1 MSCRAMEGNS
11 MPKYLLPGLI
21 VTIALL
27 LMLSGCRSAPDEI
40 PNAGFGQLT
49 VGDTAPDFTL
59 PAATGGTVSLASVVE
74 QQDVL
79 LYFNMAY
86 G

>member
-1 MSCRAMEGNS
+1 
-11 MPKYLLPGLI
+11 MPKYVLPGI
-21 VTIALL
+21 MVTIALL
-27 LMLSGCRSAPDEI
+27 LTLSGCRSAPAE
-40 PNAGFGQLT
+40 PEERAGAGSGQLS

-59 PAATGGTVSLASVVE
+59 PAATGGPVSLSRLLE

>member
-1 MSCRAMEGNS
+1 

-21 VTIALL
+21 VMIALL
-27 LMLSGCRSAPDEI
+27 LTLSGCRSAPAPAE
-40 PNAGFGQLT
+40 PEERANAGSGQLS

-59 PAATGGTVSLASVVE
+59 PAAAGGEVSLLRLVE

>member
-1 MSCRAMEGNS
+1 

-21 VTIALL
+21 VMIVLL
-27 LMLSGCRSAPDEI
+27 LTLSGCRSAPAE
-40 PNAGFGQLT
+40 PEERANAGSGQLS
-49 VGDTAPDFTL
+49 VGDTAPDFML
-59 PAATGGTVSLASVVE
+59 PAATGGEASLSRLRE

>member
-1 MSCRAMEGNS
+1 

-27 LMLSGCRSAPDEI
+27 LTLSGCRSAPAEPEEI
-40 PNAGFGQLT
+40 PDAGSGQLT

-59 PAATGGTVSLASVVE
+59 PAATGGEVSLARLRE

>member
-1 MSCRAMEGNS
+1 

-21 VTIALL
+21 VTIVLL
-27 LMLSGCRSAPDEI
+27 LTLSGCRSAPAAPEEI
-40 PNAGFGQLT
+40 PNAGSGSLR

-59 PAATGGTVSLASVVE
+59 PAATGGTVSLARLRE

>member
-1 MSCRAMEGNS
+1 

-27 LMLSGCRSAPDEI
+27 LTLTGCRSAPADT
-40 PNAGFGQLT
+40 GSGQLS

-59 PAATGGTVSLASVVE
+59 PAATGGEVSLSRLLE
-74 QQDVL
+74 QKDVL

>member
-1 MSCRAMEGNS
+1 
-11 MPKYLLPGLI
+11 MPKYLLVGLI
-21 VTIALL
+21 LSIALL
-27 LMLSGCRSAPDEI
+27 LTLSGCRSAPAAPEERTD
-40 PNAGFGQLT
+40 AGFDQLT

-59 PAATGGTVSLASVVE
+59 PAATGGEVSLSKLRE

>member
-1 MSCRAMEGNS
+1 

-27 LMLSGCRSAPDEI
+27 FTLSGCWD
-40 PNAGFGQLT
+40 AGSGSLT
-49 VGDTAPDFTL
+49 IGDTAPDFTL
-59 PAATGGTVSLASVVE
+59 PAATGAEVSLSKLRE

>member
-1 MSCRAMEGNS
+1 
-11 MPKYLLPGLI
+11 MPKYLLSGLI

-27 LMLSGCRSAPDEI
+27 LTLTSCRSAPAEPEERAD
-40 PNAGFGQLT
+40 AGSGQLS

-59 PAATGGTVSLASVVE
+59 PAATGGEVSLSRLLG

-79 LYFNMAY
+79 LSFNMAY

>member
-1 MSCRAMEGNS
+1 

-27 LMLSGCRSAPDEI
+27 LTLSGCRSAPAEPEERTD
-40 PNAGFGQLT
+40 GGSGSLS

-59 PAATGGTVSLASVVE
+59 PAATGGTVSLASLRE

>member
-1 MSCRAMEGNS
+1 
-11 MPKYLLPGLI
+11 MPKYLLSGLI

-27 LMLSGCRSAPDEI
+27 LTLSGCRSVPDEI
-40 PNAGFGQLT
+40 PDAGSGQLT
-49 VGDTAPDFTL
+49 VGDTAPDFTP
-59 PAATGGTVSLASVVE
+59 PAATGGTVSLASVLE

>member
-1 MSCRAMEGNS
+1 

-27 LMLSGCRSAPDEI
+27 LTLPGCRSAPAEPEERAD
-40 PNAGFGQLT
+40 AGSGQLS

-59 PAATGGTVSLASVVE
+59 PAATGGEVSLSRLLE

>member
-1 MSCRAMEGNS
+1 

-21 VTIALL
+21 ITIALL
-27 LMLSGCRSAPDEI
+27 LTLSGCRSAPAAPEERTD
-40 PNAGFGQLT
+40 AGSDHLT

-59 PAATGGTVSLASVVE
+59 PAATGGTVSLARLRE

>member
-1 MSCRAMEGNS
+1 

-27 LMLSGCRSAPDEI
+27 LTLSGCRSASAEPEEKAD
-40 PNAGFGQLT
+40 AGSGQLS

-59 PAATGGTVSLASVVE
+59 PAATGGEVSLAQLRE

>member
-1 MSCRAMEGNS
+1 

-21 VTIALL
+21 VTMALL
-27 LMLSGCRSAPDEI
+27 LALSGCRSAPAEPEEI
-40 PNAGFGQLT
+40 PDAGSGQLI

-59 PAATGGTVSLASVVE
+59 PAATGGEVSLSRLLE

>member
-1 MSCRAMEGNS
+1 

-27 LMLSGCRSAPDEI
+27 LTLSGCRSAPAEPEEI
-40 PNAGFGQLT
+40 PHTGSGQLT

-59 PAATGGTVSLASVVE
+59 PAAAGGEVSLSRLLE
-74 QQDVL
+74 QKDVL
-79 LYFNMAY
+79 LYFNMAH

>member
-1 MSCRAMEGNS
+1 ML
-11 MPKYLLPGLI
+11 KYLLSGLI

-27 LMLSGCRSAPDEI
+27 LTLSGCRSAPAEPEERAD
-40 PNAGFGQLT
+40 AGSGQLS
-49 VGDTAPDFTL
+49 VGDTALDFIL
-59 PAATGGTVSLASVVE
+59 PAATGGEVSLSRLRE

>member
-1 MSCRAMEGNS
+1 MYA
-11 MPKYLLPGLI
+11 KYGIILGLLVIG
-21 VTIALL
+21 LL
-27 LMLSGCRSAPDEI
+27 LSACGGTQSNLPRSPDAGSGPV
-40 PNAGFGQLT
+40 T

-59 PAATGGTVSLASVVE
+59 PEASGAEVSLSTLLE
-74 QQDVL
+74 QGPVL

>member
-1 MSCRAMEGNS
+1 

-27 LMLSGCRSAPDEI
+27 LTLSGCRSAPAE
-40 PNAGFGQLT
+40 PEGGSGSLT

-59 PAATGGTVSLASVVE
+59 PAATGGEVSLARVRE

>member
-1 MSCRAMEGNS
+1 
-11 MPKYLLPGLI
+11 MPKYVLTGVMI
-21 VTIALL
+21 TIALL
-27 LMLSGCRSAPDEI
+27 LTLSGCRSAPEEI
-40 PNAGFGQLT
+40 PDAGSGQLT

-59 PAATGGTVSLASVVE
+59 PAATGGMVSLASVVE

>member
-1 MSCRAMEGNS
+1 

-27 LMLSGCRSAPDEI
+27 LTLSGCRSVPAEPEERAD
-40 PNAGFGQLT
+40 AGSGQLS

-59 PAATGGTVSLASVVE
+59 PAAAGGEVSLSRLVE
-74 QQDVL
+74 QKDVL

>member
-1 MSCRAMEGNS
+1 
-11 MPKYLLPGLI
+11 MPTIRSLVFILAAVGLALVGCQRSSP
-21 VTIALL
+21 VTV
-27 LMLSGCRSAPDEI
+27 G
-40 PNAGFGQLT
+40 

-59 PAATGGTVSLASVVE
+59 PSANGGNVSLSKFVAKTP
-74 QQDVL
+74 VL

>member
-1 MSCRAMEGNS
+1 

-27 LMLSGCRSAPDEI
+27 LTLSGCRSAPAEPEDM
-40 PNAGFGQLT
+40 PDAGSGQLS
-49 VGDTAPDFTL
+49 VGDTAPHFTL
-59 PAATGGTVSLASVVE
+59 PAATGGAVSLARLVE
-74 QQDVL
+74 QKDVL

>member
-1 MSCRAMEGNS
+1 

-21 VTIALL
+21 VMIVLL
-27 LMLSGCRSAPDEI
+27 LTLSGCRSAPAGPEEI
-40 PNAGFGQLT
+40 PDAGAVPLS

-59 PAATGGTVSLASVVE
+59 PAAAGGEVSLSRLVK

>member
-1 MSCRAMEGNS
+1 
-11 MPKYLLPGLI
+11 MPKYVLPGI
-21 VTIALL
+21 MVTIALL
-27 LMLSGCRSAPDEI
+27 LTLSGCRSAPAE
-40 PNAGFGQLT
+40 PEERANAGSGQLS
-49 VGDTAPDFTL
+49 VGDPAPDFTL
-59 PAATGGTVSLASVVE
+59 PAATGGEVSLSRLRE

>member
-1 MSCRAMEGNS
+1 
-11 MPKYLLPGLI
+11 MPTHLLPGLI

-27 LMLSGCRSAPDEI
+27 LTLSGCQSTPAVPEEI
-40 PNAGFGQLT
+40 PNAGSGQLR

-59 PAATGGTVSLASVVE
+59 PAATGGEVSLARLRE